1 MVYSTRQREIL
12 IDYFKLHPDEKF
24 TAKEI
29 FENISDKSISLS
41 AIYRNISRL
50 EKDGIL
56 QRFAEQSSNEVSYK
70 YTRDTECEN
79 HIHIMC
85 TNCGKTIH
93 FEKKQSSELE
103 KILLKVYKFQLNK
116 SQTILYGICENCN

>member
-1 MVYSTRQREIL
+1 MVYSTKQREIL
-12 IDYFKLHPDEKF
+12 IDYFKLHPDERF

-29 FENISDKSISLS
+29 FEGIADNNISLS
-41 AIYRNISRL
+41 AIYRNIARL

-56 QRFAEQSSNEVSYK
+56 QRFSVPQTNEIAYK

-79 HIHIMC
+79 HIHIIC

-93 FEKKQSSELE
+93 LE
-103 KILLKVYKFQLNK
+103 KNQSKNLEKVVLNDYGFNLNK
-116 SQTILYGICENCN
+116 SKTIIYGVCKNCN